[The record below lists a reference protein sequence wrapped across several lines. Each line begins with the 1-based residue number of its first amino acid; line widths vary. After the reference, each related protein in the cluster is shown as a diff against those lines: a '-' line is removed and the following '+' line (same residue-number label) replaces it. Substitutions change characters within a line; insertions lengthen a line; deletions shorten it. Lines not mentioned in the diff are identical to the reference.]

1 MPEISLRAYTE
12 YIQDRLAR
20 EAYSEV
26 IAQCRHVL
34 QAFPK
39 YVEVYKLMARAL
51 MEQERYQDASDLFQR
66 VLSADPSDFVAH
78 VGMSDCYRES
88 GALEQAIWHLE
99 RAFEQVPSNIE
110 IQEAIKEL
118 YSESGKVPPRRVPL
132 TSGALARL
140 YLKGKLY
147 RQAILELKKAL
158 SRDPE
163 RLDLQVLLAEALWQ
177 DHQVVEAGRVA
188 AAVLKRLPNCIS
200 ANRILAQLWLEAK
213 QPQEARPFLERLKEL
228 DPYLAHEVEHHGQ
241 NAPADAFRLPM
252 LDYTTVQHAADV
264 GAADWVSQIGSIRKE
279 EGVTGPLRGTR
290 TGDITDI
297 FREEAQPVG
306 DLTEAPDWLKDVL
319 GGDVVLPSETPPAGP
334 APAVDLDRLF
344 GEAPEAPPA
353 APPSSP
359 PDWLHEVLS
368 KEGAEAA
375 PTPPPSRPAEE
386 ETPDWLREV
395 IGKPPGAEA
404 AGDQTP
410 DWLKEVLSETPAE
423 AQVTPPSE
431 EAERQPEWL
440 REVLSET
447 PPPSPQEQPPQAGVV
462 SEDWLDR
469 ILAEGTPAV
478 EVPTAPERIPEV
490 GIAEEGEPQ
499 AALSEDWGDLQ
510 PWDEPTAQEEEQK
523 GGEPEGAMPPAAGA
537 EAKAAPP
544 PLTLGEGEQVAPLTD
559 EPEGSETPQDVP
571 DWLAEGDL
579 DSDEAIAW
587 LEQIA
592 AKYDPSFSGTQGE
605 TGKAAEEPSAAK
617 KEEEELPAWLRTPE
631 AASEAAPREEAKE
644 EKEEE
649 LPEWLRAPVEMAA
662 PPPPEEKE
670 GREEELPEWLR
681 EPTSAALREED
692 LAWLDEQV
700 TEHGV
705 SPAEVI
711 SEALTPDRPPVPAP
725 PVPAEAEAEPVSEEE
740 LPDWLKEA
748 GAQEQIAKALEAP
761 EAEAEAEL
769 EFGPAEVGVEE
780 EELAWLEKALE
791 SEEVPEEGLEGV
803 FEKAAAP
810 AAPQPVAEAEEEE
823 EEEALPDWLKGIG
836 EAVEE
841 KPPVPAAP
849 LAEEKPAPVPA
860 LEAEEE
866 ELPAWLKAE
875 VPEEEEKPLVAVP
888 TAEEEA
894 PAPALAGELE
904 EELPDWL
911 KGIGEPLEAAAEVEE
926 VVEEKITPP
935 VAEAAP
941 PAAAAEAVPEVKAPE
956 VEEVSAPP
964 AAEVAPPPAEEKEAV
979 PVAEVAPVEV
989 AIPPEIAGDYH
1000 EQLRLAREK
1009 LHAHQIEAALPYYEN
1024 LVRQGQMLSQTISD
1038 LTFALRSEQKLSPRV
1053 YRVLGDALRS
1063 EGRLQEALKA
1073 YRDALDQ
1080 L

>member
-20 EAYSEV
+20 DAHSEV

-51 MEQERYQDASDLFQR
+51 MEQERYQDALDLFQR
-66 VLSADPSDFVAH
+66 VLSADPSDFIAH

-118 YSESGKVPPRRVPL
+118 YSESGKVPPRRVQL
-132 TSGALARL
+132 TGGALARL
-140 YLKGKLY
+140 YLNGKLY

-188 AAVLKRLPNCIS
+188 AAVLKRLPNCIA

-228 DPYLAHEVEHHGQ
+228 DPYLAYEVEHKGQ
-241 NAPADAFRLPM
+241 SAPADAFRLPM

-264 GAADWVSQIGSIRKE
+264 GAADWVSQISSIRKE
-279 EGVTGPLRGTR
+279 EGVTGPLRGTG

-306 DLTEAPDWLKDVL
+306 DLTEAPNWLKDVL
-319 GGDVVLPSETPPAGP
+319 GTESALPPESPAAGP
-334 APAVDLDRLF
+334 VPPVDLDRLF
-344 GEAPEAPPA
+344 GETPETPSPS
-353 APPSSP
+353 APPSPP
-359 PDWLHEVLS
+359 PDWLREVLS
-368 KEGAEAA
+368 EEGAEAA
-375 PTPPPSRPAEE
+375 PAPPPPVEE
-386 ETPDWLREV
+386 ETPAWLREV
-395 IGKPPGAEA
+395 MAKPPGAEA
-404 AGDQTP
+404 EGDRTP
-410 DWLKEVLSETPAE
+410 DWLKEVLSEAPAE
-423 AQVTPPSE
+423 VQVTPPSA
-431 EAERQPEWL
+431 EAESQPEWL
-440 REVLSET
+440 REVLSAEGT
-447 PPPSPQEQPPQAGVV
+447 EAPPQSPGEEQPPQASVV
-462 SEDWLDR
+462 SEEWLDR
-469 ILAEGTPAV
+469 ILAEATPALEV
-478 EVPTAPERIPEV
+478 EEAAAPEDV
-490 GIAEEGEPQ
+490 LKAGMAEEQEPQ
-499 AALSEDWGDLQ
+499 AALSEGEGELL
-510 PWDEPTAQEEEQK
+510 PWDEPTAQEEEK
-523 GGEPEGAMPPAAGA
+523 KDGELEGAVPPVA
-537 EAKAAPP
+537 EPQAEAAPP
-544 PLTLGEGEQVAPLTD
+544 PSTLREGGQVAPLTD
-559 EPEGSETPQDVP
+559 EPEGGETPQDVP

-592 AKYDPSFSGTQGE
+592 AKYDPSFGGVQGE
-605 TGKAAEEPSAAK
+605 AGKAAEEQPPAAE
-617 KEEEELPAWLRTPE
+617 KE
-631 AASEAAPREEAKE
+631 
-644 EKEEE
+644 EEE
-649 LPEWLRAPVEMAA
+649 LPEWLRTAETAGEAAHREEKREEEEEELPEWLRVPVEAA
-662 PPPPEEKE
+662 GPSSPEEKE
-670 GREEELPEWLR
+670 EREEELPEWLR
-681 EPTSAALREED
+681 EPTGAALRDED

-700 TEHGV
+700 AEHGV
-705 SPAEVI
+705 SPAEVV
-711 SEALTPDRPPVPAP
+711 SEALTPDLPPVPAP
-725 PVPAEAEAEPVSEEE
+725 PVPAEAEAEPISEEE

-748 GAQEQIAKALEAP
+748 GAQEQIARALEAP
-761 EAEAEAEL
+761 EAEAEL
-769 EFGPAEVGVEE
+769 EFGPAEVSVEE

-803 FEKAAAP
+803 FEQVAA
-810 AAPQPVAEAEEEE
+810 PVAEAKEEE
-823 EEEALPDWLKGIG
+823 EEEALPDWLKGTG

-841 KPPVPAAP
+841 KPPVPAA
-849 LAEEKPAPVPA
+849 EEKAAPVPA
-860 LEAEEE
+860 LETEEEEEE
-866 ELPAWLKAE
+866 ELPAWLRAE
-875 VPEEEEKPLVAVP
+875 VPEEEEKPPLAVP

-911 KGIGEPLEAAAEVEE
+911 KGIGEPLEAAAEAEKVAEEEVAAPVAETAPPVAPAETAPEVKAVPEVEE
-926 VVEEKITPP
+926 EAEEIALPAAEAAPAP

-941 PAAAAEAVPEVKAPE
+941 AEAV
-956 VEEVSAPP
+956 
-964 AAEVAPPPAEEKEAV
+964 
-979 PVAEVAPVEV
+979 
-989 AIPPEIAGDYH
+989 IPPEIAGDYH

-1009 LHAHQIEAALPYYEN
+1009 LHAHQVEAALPYYEN
-1024 LVRQGQMLSQTISD
+1024 LVRHGQMLSQTISD